1 MERGTA
7 LKVLFLTNVPSPYRV
22 DFFNALGK
30 LCDLTVL
37 FENHNAKSRD
47 TAWVADSMDCFKAV
61 YLKGIRIGEAES
73 FSLDVLQYLSNKR
86 YDVIVVGMYSS
97 PTGMLAIE
105 YMRLK
110 KIPFVLSS
118 DGGMK
123 KEDSGIKHWI
133 KAHFIGAAKGWLST
147 GETTSEY
154 LKYYGA
160 TDDRIFKYPFTSVK
174 SKDILMHPLTQT
186 QKLEYRKKLNMKE
199 KRVILSVGQ
208 FIYRKGYD
216 VLLKACNGLDSDIG
230 IYIVGGKATE
240 EYLKMKKN
248 LNLINIHFVDFMP
261 KKDLANY
268 YKAADIF
275 VLPTREDIW
284 GLVVNEAMSYG
295 LPVVTTNKCVAGS
308 EMIVNGENGYI
319 VPVENSDALKA
330 AMISS
335 FDISA
340 ENVLRTAK
348 NYSIEEMVQC
358 HITAFEEWI
367 N

>member
-1 MERGTA
+1 M
-7 LKVLFLTNVPSPYRV
+7 KVLFLTNVPSPYRV

-30 LCDLTVL
+30 MCDLTVL
-37 FENHNAKSRD
+37 FETHNAKSRD
-47 TAWVADSMDCFKAV
+47 TAWVADGMDYFKAV

-73 FSLDVLQYLSNKR
+73 FSVDVLHYLSNKK

-105 YMRLK
+105 YMRIK
-110 KIPFVLSS
+110 NISFILSS
-118 DGGMK
+118 DGGIK

-154 LKYYGA
+154 LRYYGA
-160 TDDRIFKYPFTSVK
+160 KNNRIFKYPFTSVK
-174 SKDILMHPLTQT
+174 EEDILTSPLTQT
-186 QKLEYRKKLNMKE
+186 EKLLYREKLDMTEKKI
-199 KRVILSVGQ
+199 ILSVGQ

-216 VLLKACNGLDSDIG
+216 VLLNACNGLDSDIG

-240 EYLKMKKN
+240 EYLKMKKD
-248 LNLINIHFVDFMP
+248 LNLANIHFVDFMA
-261 KKDLANY
+261 KKDLADY

-284 GLVVNEAMSYG
+284 GLVINEAMSYG
-295 LPVVTTNKCVAGS
+295 LPVVTTDKCVSGS

-319 VPVENSDALKA
+319 VPVENSDALKE
-330 AMISS
+330 AMFHS
-335 FDISA
+335 FDVSS

-348 NYSIEEMVQC
+348 NYSIEEMARC
-358 HITAFEEWI
+358 HVKAFVDWI